1 MTSRP
6 TQAREASRYDETEVR
21 RRMGQVYTLLL
32 ELARERR
39 LRNQLVA
46 EGQQDPANSSELI

>member
-1 MTSRP
+1 V
-6 TQAREASRYDETEVR
+6 YDEAEVR

-39 LRNQLVA
+39 LRNQQTA
-46 EGQQDPANSSELI
+46 SAQADPAGSNGLV